1 MYIKFSL
8 REACL
13 GTGSIHSVS
22 TLSPC
27 SPFFHLSISLSFL
40 DRSRNYLFRFLAMT
54 LFHPSVMKIIST
66 LINIEMPQTELYLF
80 DKDCL
85 VLPPT
90 LKQSLPSDII
100 QAFNTARWAAS
111 HALQYIKVVERNYN
125 KRFNAMCPL
134 NNTEL
139 ALNHIGS
146 VSRLLGRRNRNNT
159 NFANFDPT
167 LAPAAKLDPSTIK
180 LTVDHRT
187 YDEYAQKYVELLE
200 GFLENPYRLWLEAK
214 ANVESRV
221 ANANF
226 DEMQYSHWHR
236 FWDLTFLVEMQKWEG
251 RLQGLIL
258 PSWEEVMNELR
269 MIVLECVDSPHVVL
283 KDTYD
288 RSGIL
293 WKEK

>member
-1 MYIKFSL
+1 
-8 REACL
+8 
-13 GTGSIHSVS
+13 
-22 TLSPC
+22 
-27 SPFFHLSISLSFL
+27 
-40 DRSRNYLFRFLAMT
+40 MT

>member
-1 MYIKFSL
+1 MYVKSSFS
-8 REACL
+8 EACL
-13 GTGSIHSVS
+13 GTGSIHSIS

-27 SPFFHLSISLSFL
+27 NHFFHLSTSLSAL
-40 DRSRNYLFRFLAMT
+40 NQSQNYLFRFLTMT
-54 LFHPSVMKIIST
+54 LFHPSVTKFISALT
-66 LINIEMPQTELYLF
+66 KIEMPQTELYLF

-100 QAFNTARWAAS
+100 QAFNNARWAAS
-111 HALQYIKVVERNYN
+111 HALQYIKAVERNHN

-134 NNTEL
+134 NNAEQ

-146 VSRLLGRRNRNNT
+146 VSRLMARRTRNNN

-167 LAPAAKLDPSTIK
+167 LAPDAKLDPSTIK
-180 LTVDHRT
+180 LTVDQRT
-187 YDEYAQKYVELLE
+187 YDEYAQKYIELLE

-214 ANVESRV
+214 ADVESRV

-226 DEMQYSHWHR
+226 DEMQYSYWHR

-258 PSWEEVMNELR
+258 PSWEEVMDDLR
-269 MIVLECVDSPHVVL
+269 RVVLECVDSPHAVL

>member
-1 MYIKFSL
+1 
-8 REACL
+8 
-13 GTGSIHSVS
+13 
-22 TLSPC
+22 
-27 SPFFHLSISLSFL
+27 
-40 DRSRNYLFRFLAMT
+40 MT
-54 LFHPSVMKIIST
+54 LFHPSVMKFISV
-66 LINIEMPQTELYLF
+66 LIKVEMPQTELYLF

-90 LKQSLPSDII
+90 LKQSLPSDIV
-100 QAFNTARWAAS
+100 QAFNNARWAAS

-134 NNTEL
+134 NNPEL

-159 NFANFDPT
+159 NFSNFDPT

-180 LTVDHRT
+180 LTVDQRT
-187 YDEYAQKYVELLE
+187 YDEYAKKYIELLE

-214 ANVESRV
+214 ADVESRV

-226 DEMQYSHWHR
+226 DEMQYSYWHR

-258 PSWEEVMNELR
+258 PSWEEVMDDLR
-269 MIVLECVDSPHVVL
+269 RIVLECVDSPHSVL